1 MYPEKTTDLSHN
13 VVSSKIRHK
22 RRSNSHLPYHHDH
35 DGPLQ
40 NNQENVPI
48 RALKQHG
55 DTFIRT
61 LTIIREHWH
70 IIEKNIIT
78 LNFEY

>member
-1 MYPEKTTDLSHN
+1 MYREKTTDLSHN
-13 VVSSKIRHK
+13 VVSSTTRHK
-22 RRSNSHLPYHHDH
+22 RRSNSQLPYHHDH
-35 DGPLQ
+35 DGPLE

-61 LTIIREHWH
+61 LTIIRQHWH

>member
-1 MYPEKTTDLSHN
+1 MMF
-13 VVSSKIRHK
+13 
-22 RRSNSHLPYHHDH
+22 SNSQLPYHHDH
-35 DGPLQ
+35 DGPLE

-70 IIEKNIIT
+70 IIEKTIIP
-78 LNFEY
+78 NFGCFINRPDLFNSK